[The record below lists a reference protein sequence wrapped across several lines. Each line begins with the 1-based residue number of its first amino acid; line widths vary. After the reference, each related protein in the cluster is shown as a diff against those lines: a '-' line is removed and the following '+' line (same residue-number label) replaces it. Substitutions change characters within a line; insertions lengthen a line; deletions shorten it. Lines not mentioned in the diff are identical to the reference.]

1 MNVPSKLNSYAAINL
16 EVDSSFSSLSVHALV
31 VDPGPKSTSLYPLSK
46 VYPWIVH
53 FVIKRVPVIVPEYL
67 TNVYFSD
74 FVLALKRSVVKSIS
88 FIVPPMS
95 KTTPNPAES

>member
-1 MNVPSKLNSYAAINL
+1 MNVPSKLNSYVSIILKDYSNL
-16 EVDSSFSSLSVHALV
+16 ISLNVHALV

>member
-1 MNVPSKLNSYAAINL
+1 MNVPSKLNNNAAIYLDDYSNL
-16 EVDSSFSSLSVHALV
+16 SSFNLQALV

>member
-1 MNVPSKLNSYAAINL
+1 MNVPSKLNNYAAIYLDDYSNL
-16 EVDSSFSSLSVHALV
+16 NSLNVQALV